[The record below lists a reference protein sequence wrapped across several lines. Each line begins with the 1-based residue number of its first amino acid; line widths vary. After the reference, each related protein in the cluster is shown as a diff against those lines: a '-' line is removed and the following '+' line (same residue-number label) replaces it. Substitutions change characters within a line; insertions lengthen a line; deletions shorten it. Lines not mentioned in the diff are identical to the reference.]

1 MIQLSSTD
9 RVDSGP
15 TFCSSLIIS
24 RMSGL
29 MSLKLSVM
37 SAAPPVPPGL
47 CEVGAGR
54 GCLAVLG
61 LETTG
66 DLA

>member
-1 MIQLSSTD
+1 MSSGAAD
-9 RVDSGP
+9 RAGQRL

-37 SAAPPVPPGL
+37 SAVPPGL
-47 CEVGAGR
+47 CDAVADR
-54 GCLAVLG
+54 GCLAVAGLG
-61 LETTG
+61 PTG